1 MTSPENIKA
10 NAPIGSIR
18 EAKGEGVGYWSVV
31 SKALPFATDI
41 LRLLLEPETRL
52 SGPNTLPNRPR
63 LPLKPFDEGRPAIR
77 GSANSGFAP

>member
-18 EAKGEGVGYWSVV
+18 EAKVEGVGYWSAV
-31 SKALPFATDI
+31 SKALPFANDI

-52 SGPNTLPNRPR
+52 NAPNTFPN
-63 LPLKPFDEGRPAIR
+63 
-77 GSANSGFAP
+77 